1 MNRTLSAS
9 EIAFQGGP
17 PSAGL
22 ERKSITPKWRW
33 FSLAEFLLGAVLV
46 IAHNVYRLIPNEVP
60 ILAGLGLISLR
71 LREKSWRGMGLGIPA
86 SWRRTVWIALAA
98 AAVRLL
104 VGMLVIEPMTA
115 HFWPSATPPSGMH
128 EIAGNLK
135 VALQWFLF
143 IWAFAAFGEET
154 GYRGYLINRA
164 ADVGGRSKL
173 AYWIAVLAV
182 SVLFG
187 YGHFY
192 KGPAGMLDSG
202 IAGLILGTTY
212 LISGRNLWACI
223 LAHGFIDTVGIIA
236 LFFGWS
242 S

>member
-9 EIAFQGGP
+9 ETAFQGGP

-98 AAVRLL
+98 AVRLL
-104 VGMLVIEPMTA
+104 VGMLVIELMIA
-115 HFWPSATPPSGMH
+115 HFWSLVTSFSGMY

-135 VALQWFLF
+135 VVLQWFLF
-143 IWAFAAFGEET
+143 I
-154 GYRGYLINRA
+154 
-164 ADVGGRSKL
+164 
-173 AYWIAVLAV
+173 
-182 SVLFG
+182 
-187 YGHFY
+187 
-192 KGPAGMLDSG
+192 
-202 IAGLILGTTY
+202 
-212 LISGRNLWACI
+212 
-223 LAHGFIDTVGIIA
+223 
-236 LFFGWS
+236 
-242 S
+242 